1 MSCILL
7 SDEHLSALVQ
17 KLAIHAAKGS
27 LSAHG
32 RARFDYDVR
41 TPAGLSEIGQI
52 LRAANGRA
60 YDARYGDADIPAF
73 ELVPVPASLLH
84 SVQILKACDCYD
96 YQASDDCDYSSS
108 LAAVIIDR
116 IRYHATSTLP
126 GYADAAWTIDC
137 TTAGR

>member
-7 SDEHLSALVQ
+7 SDEHLSALAQ
-17 KLAIHAAKGS
+17 KLAIHAAKGC
-27 LSAHG
+27 LSARG
-32 RARFDYDVR
+32 EVFKYDVR

-73 ELVPVPASLLH
+73 ELVSVPASLLH
-84 SVQILKACDCYD
+84 SVQILKACDCYE
-96 YQASDDCDYSSS
+96 YQASDDSDYPRS
-108 LAAVIIDR
+108 LAAAIIAR
-116 IRYHATSTLP
+116 IRYHAMSTLP

-137 TTAGR
+137 TTAGF